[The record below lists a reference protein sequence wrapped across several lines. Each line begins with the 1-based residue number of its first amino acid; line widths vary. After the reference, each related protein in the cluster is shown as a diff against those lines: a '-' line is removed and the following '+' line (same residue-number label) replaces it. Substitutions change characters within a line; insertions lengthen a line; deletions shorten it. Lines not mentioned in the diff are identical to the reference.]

1 MLATLE
7 LIKISK
13 KLFRGTFPVFAIA
26 SSTACS
32 VSYYVEDTNTVHTI
46 GFSHLQM
53 RVPNSNA
60 GKVVVHQVSTYGIG
74 AGSLREGGFL
84 TLGYSENTVFDFND
98 DMVLCFVWPTGEL
111 IDLGI
116 ESIKSNLEKGICNNE
131 LYEEFNSN

>member
-1 MLATLE
+1 MLATLKR
-7 LIKISK
+7 IKISK
-13 KLFRGTFPVFAIA
+13 KFLQGTLPVIAIVNI
-26 SSTACS
+26 TACS
-32 VSYYVEDTNTVHTI
+32 VTYHDEDTNTVHTI

-60 GKVVVHQVSTYGIG
+60 GKVVIHQVSTYGIG

-111 IDLGI
+111 IDL
-116 ESIKSNLEKGICNNE
+116 ESEIIKSNLEKGVCNNE
-131 LYEEFNSN
+131 LNEEINSN